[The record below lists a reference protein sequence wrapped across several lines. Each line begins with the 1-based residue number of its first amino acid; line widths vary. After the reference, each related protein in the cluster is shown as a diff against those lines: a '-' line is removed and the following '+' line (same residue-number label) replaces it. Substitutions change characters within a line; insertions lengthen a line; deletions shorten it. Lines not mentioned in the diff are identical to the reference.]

1 MSVTELRDDQA
12 NEWEAWARNNPDDVL
27 EHNKKRR
34 DDLAAET
41 SGKKVRLC
49 EFVNDEGEQCM
60 RRHYAR
66 SYCRAHWRQLVDGK
80 KLGAVRHYGARGD
93 CEVTLEGLGRCP
105 RPVKARGLCEA
116 HYHQMRRGSPF
127 RPVRTS
133 PRTEPS
139 LAPPG
144 SRNGEPWTEWEFDL
158 AMSDT
163 PLREV
168 ALRLGRTYSS
178 VVRARQRRRRML
190 GLGIEY
196 TKSEAD
202 PYDGSDRR
210 GVLYAK
216 EKK

>member
-12 NEWEAWARNNPDDVL
+12 NEWHSWADRNRDDVL
-27 EHNKKRR
+27 AHNKRRR
-34 DDLAAET
+34 DELAAET

-49 EFVNDEGEQCM
+49 EFVGDEGEPCV
-60 RRHYAR
+60 RRVRGWGLCNAHYQQ
-66 SYCRAHWRQLVDGK
+66 WRRGEILSVVRVPLRGCKFVD
-80 KLGAVRHYGARGD
+80 ARGVQCD
-93 CEVTLEGLGRCP
+93 ARHH
-105 RPVKARGLCEA
+105 ARGLCVS
-116 HYHQMRRGSPF
+116 HYRQMSEGRELVARRSYGRGGHGVSP
-127 RPVRTS
+127 
-133 PRTEPS
+133 
-139 LAPPG
+139 G
-144 SRNGEPWTEWEFDL
+144 IRNGEPWSEWEFDL

-216 EKK
+216 DKK